1 MIPPPTP
8 GHCRPH
14 EHLSRRALLK
24 GALATT
30 AGATVANWGGLF
42 NTQAVAAE
50 AAKRGKRCTLL
61 WMNGGASQIDTFDMK
76 PGRSTAGPF
85 REIKTK
91 LPGYH
96 ICEYLPKMA
105 QLVDKLGIIRS
116 MRTQS
121 PDHPDGIY
129 HMHTCY
135 KQSERVPHAELGAMV
150 AKYLGQADADLPSFV
165 RMGPTGNA
173 GSGYLGPSYEPF
185 SIDRGGKLPYFTSPY
200 LPAANEARR
209 NDLLRFMEAEH
220 KKENGAEAYESHRVA
235 KERAWRLLRA
245 KELFDTT
252 KDWPK
257 HESLY
262 GATDFGRSVFLARKL
277 VEAGVPFVEVGQDN
291 YDSHADNFVYHKA
304 NMQVL
309 DPAWAGL
316 LIDLERTG
324 QLQDTLVVWMG
335 EVGRTPTIN
344 NRAGRDHFIRGWTIV
359 LAGGGVK
366 GGVVYGSTD
375 ADGREVVENPV
386 SEGDLF
392 ATIYTALG
400 VNPRA
405 KHFAGTRP
413 IWATPEGSKPIK
425 ELLS

>member
-1 MIPPPTP
+1 MKPLPNS

-14 EHLSRRALLK
+14 EHFSRRALFK

-42 NTQAVAAE
+42 NTQAIAAE
-50 AAKRGKRCTLL
+50 ANKRGKRCILL

-105 QLVDKLGIIRS
+105 QQVDKLGIIRS

-150 AKYLGQADADLPSFV
+150 AKYLGQVDADLPSFV

-173 GSGYLGPSYEPF
+173 GAGYLGPAYEPF
-185 SIDRGGKLPYFTSPY
+185 SIDRAGKLPSFTSPY
-200 LPAANEARR
+200 LSGTNETRR

-220 KKENGAEAYESHRVA
+220 KKENGADAFESHRIA

-245 KELFDTT
+245 KELFDIS
-252 KDWPK
+252 KEWPQ

-262 GATDFGRSVFLARKL
+262 GKTDFGRGCFLARKL

-291 YDSHADNFVYHKA
+291 YDSHADNFVCHKA

-375 ADGREVVENPV
+375 ADGREVAENPV

-400 VNPRA
+400 VNPRT

-425 ELLS
+425 ELLA